1 MSRVNSDNVQKLKS
15 TNSPVAT
22 AASTRQQSPVQQK
35 TRISD
40 NNNFATYI
48 KDIMVNMPDT
58 LNTKKDVEYYYK
70 DTLNKF
76 KEDKKAARAK
86 SNNGEQRAMRLKYA
100 KVDNDG
106 NLVVKDKEPLNAYQ
120 KFVKDNRE
128 KVKNENPKMT
138 EQGLFILLANK
149 WKEYKAQTM

>member
-1 MSRVNSDNVQKLKS
+1 
-15 TNSPVAT
+15 
-22 AASTRQQSPVQQK
+22 
-35 TRISD
+35 
-40 NNNFATYI
+40 
-48 KDIMVNMPDT
+48 MVNMPDT

-86 SNNGEQRAMRLKYA
+86 SNNGEQRAMRFKYA

-128 KVKNENPKMT
+128 KVKNENPNMT
-138 EQGLFILLANK
+138 GVEIFTLIAQK